1 MNEKSKRA
9 AIVSSK
15 LRGSSAS

>member
-15 LRGSSAS
+15 LWGSSAS